1 MPTFN
6 YAAPVVTQPSG
17 YTIHA
22 SHIEAPRSRFGIR
35 FWADAY
41 INILAFE
48 EGWRQCWV
56 LAETSEGALRI
67 AKYHHG
73 LRGSRFKLIARD
85 DDDIDR
91 DRRGPRA
98 SRRRER

>member
-35 FWADAY
+35 FWGAM
-41 INILAFE
+41 
-48 EGWRQCWV
+48 
-56 LAETSEGALRI
+56 AETG
-67 AKYHHG
+67 
-73 LRGSRFKLIARD
+73 
-85 DDDIDR
+85 
-91 DRRGPRA
+91 
-98 SRRRER
+98 